1 MGGAKE
7 GAGRGAHQWEG
18 GMNDT
23 QTSVV
28 YVLFGFIFI
37 IFYIVIAVVTLKNKM
52 KHKKKNEEIGV

>member
-7 GAGRGAHQWEG
+7 GAGGGVHQWEG
-18 GMNDT
+18 GANDT

-37 IFYIVIAVVTLKNKM
+37 IFYIVIAIFTLKNKM
-52 KHKKKNEEIGV
+52 KHKQKNEEIGV